1 MSDLHRPPAPP
12 PAARS
17 ALEEVSGLA
26 GEREPGLTGV
36 WVRGGKV
43 AALGVRASRWV
54 SYHGLALNVAT
65 DLAGFDAVV
74 PCGLEGRRVAS
85 VEGLLLEAAAAADP
99 YAPPA
104 ALAAALAGDA
114 RPDGGGADSSRYGAF
129 TPVAQAGDLVTPEL
143 VAALN
148 AGLDAEERA
157 AAAAR
162 AALLLE
168 YRHALDEALEAELG
182 FEIARTVVGDAAVA
196 ELNALAPA
204 APAAG
209 SAAAAAGVPAAPP
222 GGDVVPLPCSDS

>member
-1 MSDLHRPPAPP
+1 
-12 PAARS
+12 
-17 ALEEVSGLA
+17 
-26 GEREPGLTGV
+26 
-36 WVRGGKV
+36 
-43 AALGVRASRWV
+43 VRASRWV

-114 RPDGGGADSSRYGAF
+114 RPDGGDADVPRYDAF

-148 AGLDAEERA
+148 AGLDAEARA

-168 YRHALDEALEAELG
+168 YHHALAEALEAELG
-182 FEIARTVVGDAAVA
+182 FVIARTVAGDAAVA
-196 ELNALAPA
+196 ELDAAVAELERGRERDSLAAAAPTGAAAAAASAPA
-204 APAAG
+204 APL
-209 SAAAAAGVPAAPP
+209 
-222 GGDVVPLPCSDS
+222 GGDIVLLPYTDS